1 MMGRLESL
9 RSTATDALRHL
20 LDAQPNNSAK
30 MSFAWRMA
38 AGPALAKAA
47 DPEWRDDGVLV
58 VHARTAAW
66 LKELR
71 HARPILSTRLEQIV
85 GSGVIKKF
93 VIE

>member
-1 MMGRLESL
+1 MGCLESL

-20 LDAQPNNSAK
+20 LDAQPNTPAK

-47 DPEWRDDGVLV
+47 DPEWRDDDGVLV

-85 GSGVIKKF
+85 GAGVIKKF